1 MIAKLLAS
9 ILIGFILIGCGTPK
23 IDSSSDEK
31 LKSSIQKIKE
41 SLASDQQKVFEESL
55 QIVLFSQINL
65 GNVFMGVNN
74 PLAFNNL
81 TDSLKASL
89 NNKTAEDIILEA
101 KKIKEAKLEAE
112 KKKALEEIK
121 QLEDKKLYAE
131 QSKEQL
137 KKIEISNA
145 LFYQVEEKYSVYK
158 KPIINFTVKNLT
170 DKAISRIYCIG
181 TVRTPGREIPWIK
194 EDFNYI
200 IAGGLEPNEV
210 AKWSLAPNMFSKWG
224 TINTPLDAIFE
235 IEVIGVDGSDNKS
248 IASTR
253 DFTEKDNI
261 RLEELKSKFTK

>member
-1 MIAKLLAS
+1 MVKSLFIS
-9 ILIGFILIGCGTPK
+9 ILISFILVGCGTPK
-23 IDSSSDEK
+23 IDTSSDEK
-31 LKSSIQKIKE
+31 LKNSIQKVKE
-41 SLASDQQKVFEESL
+41 SLPTEQQKLFEESL
-55 QIVLFSQINL
+55 QIVFFSQINL
-65 GNVFMGVNN
+65 GNIFMGINN
-74 PLAFNNL
+74 PLVFNNL

-121 QLEDKKLYAE
+121 ELEDKKLYAE

-145 LFYQVEEKYSVYK
+145 LFSQLEEKYSVYK
-158 KPIINFTVKNLT
+158 KPIIKFTVKNLT
-170 DKAISRIYCIG
+170 NKAISRIYCSG
-181 TVRTPGREIPWIK
+181 TVKTPGREIPWIK

-210 AKWSLAPNMFSKWG
+210 ATWSLAPNMFSKWG
-224 TINTPLDAIFE
+224 TINIPDDAVFEVEVVE
-235 IEVIGVDGSDNKS
+235 IEGSDNKS
-248 IASTR
+248 IASIK

-261 RLEELKSKFTK
+261 KLQELKAKFMK